1 MRPGQIFRLGR
12 HCGLAI
18 DGVVM
23 VGAEDVTIRILSRE
37 LDLTSFVASS
47 VTTVSTHWTF
57 EVALATPDMAV
68 AQFLRERTYKNV
80 GGYFLPVIV
89 ELEFFNG
96 LFNGQ
101 KYQFT
106 ILELD
111 SGEPLNG
118 VVRSQF
124 LFKQFASA

>member
-1 MRPGQIFRLGR
+1 
-12 HCGLAI
+12 
-18 DGVVM
+18 M
-23 VGAEDVTIRILSRE
+23 VGVEDVTIRVLSRE
-37 LDLTSFVASS
+37 LDLTSSTAAS

-57 EVALATPDMAV
+57 EVALSTPDMAV
-68 AQFLRERTYKNV
+68 AEFLRDRTYQNV
-80 GGYFLPVIV
+80 GGYSLPVIV

-106 ILELD
+106 IIELD

-124 LFKQFASA
+124 LFKEFARA

>member
-12 HCGLAI
+12 KCGLAI

-23 VGAEDVTIRILSRE
+23 VGVEDVTIRVLSRE
-37 LDLTSFVASS
+37 LDLTSSTAAS

-57 EVALATPDMAV
+57 EVALSTPDMAV
-68 AQFLRERTYKNV
+68 AEFLRDRTYQNV
-80 GGYFLPVIV
+80 GGYSLPVIV

-106 ILELD
+106 IIELD

-124 LFKQFASA
+124 LFKEFARA

>member
-1 MRPGQIFRLGR
+1 MRPGQKFRLGR
-12 HCGLAI
+12 NCGLAI

-23 VGAEDVTIRILSRE
+23 VGVEDVTIRLLSRE
-37 LDLTSFVASS
+37 LDLTPFTASI

-57 EVALATPDMAV
+57 EVALSTPDMAV
-68 AQFLRERTYKNV
+68 AEYLRERTSRLV
-80 GGYFLPVIV
+80 GGYILPVIV

-101 KYQFT
+101 KHLFT